1 MKKYALL
8 LLAIQFAFS
17 QNNLEIT
24 YSIKYNTAFYNERIG
39 TLQIDLKN
47 EKALFKISE
56 NIKQVELKEKSDD
69 ETNKFNLVKK
79 NELDRYIFTDYK
91 LDTLVFNENINRKEY
106 TIKEE
111 IPNFDWKLEE
121 TFTKKI
127 GDFNCKKA
135 TLNFRGRNFIAWYS
149 EEYPVKMGPWKFSG
163 LPGLIIEV
171 YDESLRYYWGVTSIK
186 KVNEINISSL
196 ENIKNESIG
205 IKEYVDIIYN
215 KEQEPII
222 SDLPRGVKVENNK
235 IPRTRLEVKFEWEK

>member
-8 LLAIQFAFS
+8 LLVIQLTFS
-17 QNNLEIT
+17 QNNLEIK
-24 YSIKYNTAFYNERIG
+24 YSIKYNNAFYNERVG

-47 EKALFKISE
+47 ETSLFKIFE
-56 NIKQVELKEKSDD
+56 NIAQGELKEKTEEDS
-69 ETNKFNLVKK
+69 NQFNFVKK
-79 NELDRYIFTDYK
+79 DGLDRYIFTDYK
-91 LDTLVFNENINRKEY
+91 LDTLVFNENINRKNY

-111 IPNFDWKLEE
+111 IPNFDWRLEE

-135 TLNFRGRNFIAWYS
+135 TLTFRGRNFIAWYS
-149 EEYPVKMGPWKFSG
+149 EEYPIKMGPWKFSG
-163 LPGLIIEV
+163 LPGLIMEIYE
-171 YDESLRYYWGVTSIK
+171 ENLRYYWGVTSIK
-186 KVNEINISSL
+186 NVSEINISSL
-196 ENIKNESIG
+196 ENKENETIS